1 MTTYGS
7 DPVGRQVAGL
17 HPDVTRFNFW
27 RPHATPVPASLL
39 RLTGWLD
46 DESDQEVPVVTSDG
60 PFVFREAEGRTVRAV
75 LARRPDNSANVLF
88 RLEKPGTRER
98 ADWEWYFVL
107 VYRIRD
113 YHRKVRGIIA
123 EVDTNITRID
133 AQIQAEWTSLADKM
147 AAERADLVG
156 EIEGIRGV
164 SVPAGA
170 FGQPGGDPVVLRPA
184 AAATDVQK
192 RLAEV
197 AIQGRALG
205 RGWSEAA
212 AALER
217 RVAQL
222 EDERRPFELK
232 RKWLQPKLGRWVL
245 AGAFPV
251 INAFLS
257 VQALTAATVAMEEFR
272 KEPRHGTAL
281 EEEALE
287 RLATD

>member
-7 DPVGRQVAGL
+7 DPVGRQVTGL

-39 RLTGWLD
+39 RVTGWLD
-46 DESDQEVPVVTSDG
+46 DESDQEVPVVTADG
-60 PFVFREAEGRTVRAV
+60 PFVFHEAEGRTVRAT
-75 LARRPDNSANVLF
+75 LARRPDPSAHVLF

-113 YHRKVRGIIA
+113 YNRKVRGMIA
-123 EVDTNITRID
+123 EVDANIAQLDT
-133 AQIQAEWTSLADKM
+133 QIQAEWRSLADRM
-147 AAERADLVG
+147 AAERADLVH
-156 EIEGIRGV
+156 EIEGTRGV

-170 FGQPGGDPVVLRPA
+170 LGQPGDQPVVLRPA
-184 AAATDVQK
+184 APSPDVQQ
-192 RLAEV
+192 RLAE
-197 AIQGRALG
+197 AAAKGRAMG
-205 RGWSEAA
+205 RAWSEAA
-212 AALER
+212 ADIER
-217 RVAQL
+217 RIALL
-222 EDERRPFELK
+222 EDQRRPVELK

-245 AGAFPV
+245 AGVFPV

-272 KEPRHGTAL
+272 KEPRHVTAL
-281 EEEALE
+281 EEEALA